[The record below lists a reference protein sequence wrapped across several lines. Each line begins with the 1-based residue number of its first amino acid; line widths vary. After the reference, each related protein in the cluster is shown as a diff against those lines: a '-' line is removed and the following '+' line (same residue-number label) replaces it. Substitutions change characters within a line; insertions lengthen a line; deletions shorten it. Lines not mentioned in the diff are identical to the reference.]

1 MLYVTTRSDTDHY
14 TANRALMEMH
24 APDGGL
30 YLPMQIPC
38 WSPEQIQDMKNRTFF
53 ENFAQ
58 ILNGFFSVHLSD
70 WDVKICFGRNPIA
83 MVSVGPRIS
92 VAEFWHSLDSSYQAV
107 AKRIYNKMSG
117 SVGDTPT
124 HWASIAIRIAALFAL
139 FAEDGFPEE
148 PVDIALTSDSLDT
161 PIAVWY
167 ARHMGLPLGKIHY
180 ACNENDAVWD
190 LLQRGM
196 YAPQSWEQEPPSGL
210 ELLIAA
216 TLGAKETRRFL
227 DCLGKKTPYSID
239 PEQIKKLSQ
248 GISPSV
254 VGKRRVSQIISS
266 VYHGHKYLMDPYTAL
281 AYGCLQD
288 YRATTGEAKHTLLL
302 ADRSPQLY
310 VQSLSQATGISRE
323 KLQDLINQK

>member
-14 TANRALMEMH
+14 TANRALMEMR

-38 WSPEQIQDMKNRTFF
+38 WSPEQIQDMKNHTFF

-124 HWASIAIRIAALFAL
+124 HWASIPFAL
-139 FAEDGFPEE
+139 P
-148 PVDIALTSDSLDT
+148 
-161 PIAVWY
+161 
-167 ARHMGLPLGKIHY
+167 H
-180 ACNENDAVWD
+180 C
-190 LLQRGM
+190 
-196 YAPQSWEQEPPSGL
+196 
-210 ELLIAA
+210 
-216 TLGAKETRRFL
+216 
-227 DCLGKKTPYSID
+227 
-239 PEQIKKLSQ
+239 
-248 GISPSV
+248 SPSL
-254 VGKRRVSQIISS
+254 RRTDFRKSRWI
-266 VYHGHKYLMDPYTAL
+266 
-281 AYGCLQD
+281 
-288 YRATTGEAKHTLLL
+288 LL
-302 ADRSPQLY
+302 
-310 VQSLSQATGISRE
+310 
-323 KLQDLINQK
+323 

>member
-1 MLYVTTRSDTDHY
+1 VLYVTTRSDTDHY
-14 TANRALMEMH
+14 TANRALMEMR

-38 WSPEQIQDMKNRTFF
+38 WSPEQIQDMKNHTFF

-83 MVSVGPRIS
+83 IVSVGPRIS

-167 ARHMGLPLGKIHY
+167 ARRMGLPLGKIHY

-196 YAPQSWEQEPPSGL
+196 YAPQSWEQESPSGL

-216 TLGAKETRRFL
+216 TLGGKENAVF
-227 DCLGKKTPYSID
+227 D
-239 PEQIKKLSQ
+239 
-248 GISPSV
+248 
-254 VGKRRVSQIISS
+254 
-266 VYHGHKYLMDPYTAL
+266 
-281 AYGCLQD
+281 
-288 YRATTGEAKHTLLL
+288 
-302 ADRSPQLY
+302 
-310 VQSLSQATGISRE
+310 
-323 KLQDLINQK
+323 

>member
-1 MLYVTTRSDTDHY
+1 MLYVTTRSHTDHY
-14 TANRALMEMH
+14 TANRALMEMC

-30 YLPMQIPC
+30 FLPMQVPL
-38 WSPEQIQDMKNRTFF
+38 WSREQLQDMKNHTFF

-58 ILNGFFSVHLSD
+58 VLNRFFSVHLSD
-70 WDVKICFGRNPIA
+70 WDVKVCFGRNPVA
-83 MVSVGPRIS
+83 LVSVGIRIS

-124 HWASIAIRIAALFAL
+124 RWASIAIRIAALFAL
-139 FAEDGFPEE
+139 FAEDCFPEE
-148 PVDIALTSDSLDT
+148 TVDIALTSDSFDT
-161 PIAVWY
+161 PVAVWY
-167 ARHMGLPLGKIHY
+167 ARLMGLPLGKMLY

-190 LLQRGM
+190 LLQRGV
-196 YAPQSWEQEPPSGL
+196 YAPQSWEQEHPSGL

-216 TLGAKETRRFL
+216 TLGVKENRRFL
-227 DCLGKKTPYSID
+227 DCLAKKTPYVLT
-239 PEQIKKLSQ
+239 PEQTRELSL

-254 VGKRRVSQIISS
+254 VGSRRASQIISS
-266 VYHGHKYLMDPYTAL
+266 VYHGHRYLMDPYTAL

-288 YRATTGEAKHTLLL
+288 YRATTGEARQTLLL

-310 VQSLSQATGISRE
+310 VQSLAQATGISQE
-323 KLQDLINQK
+323 KLRSLINQK